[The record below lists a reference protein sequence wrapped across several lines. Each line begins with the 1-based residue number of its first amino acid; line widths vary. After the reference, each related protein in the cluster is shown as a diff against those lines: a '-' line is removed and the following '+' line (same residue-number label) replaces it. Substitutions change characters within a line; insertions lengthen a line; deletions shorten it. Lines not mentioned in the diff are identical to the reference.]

1 MQGSDMLTSELSLDP
16 ESTAVLVVDMQ
27 NDFLEEGAPIEAP
40 MGREFVG
47 DLARFVERCRNAG
60 APIVFTKAV
69 YRENGCDANT
79 LGDLFVPRGDERPLI
94 EGSAG
99 AELYGGLEPSEHDVV
114 IEKHRFSAFYNT
126 DLEVVL
132 RGLGVDT
139 LVMTGVT
146 TENCVGT
153 TARDAHFRDYHVV
166 FLPDLTGTFDYPDAG
181 FGPRSAEEIHETY
194 CTIIAHSVGTLA
206 APADVLDAFD
216 GPVKPTADGHQPE
229 RRPSP

>member
-1 MQGSDMLTSELSLDP
+1 MPGSDILTAELDLDP
-16 ESTAVLVVDMQ
+16 ASTAILVVDMQ

-40 MGREFVG
+40 MGREFVD
-47 DLARFVERCRNAG
+47 DLARFVERCRDAG

-69 YRENGCDANT
+69 YRENGCDANS
-79 LGDLFVPRGDERPLI
+79 LGDLFVPRSDERPLL

-99 AELYGGLEPSEHDVV
+99 AALYDGLDVRDDDVV

-153 TARDAHFRDYHVV
+153 TARDARFRDYRVV

-206 APADVLDAFD
+206 APSDVLASFER
-216 GPVKPTADGHQPE
+216 PVRPAE
-229 RRPSP
+229 ASRRDRQSSP

>member
-1 MQGSDMLTSELSLDP
+1 MPGSDMLTGELDLDP
-16 ESTAVLVVDMQ
+16 GATAVLVVDMQ
-27 NDFLEEGAPIEAP
+27 NDFLESGAPIEAP

-47 DLARFVERCRNAG
+47 DLARFVERCREAG

-69 YRENGCDANT
+69 YRENGCDANS
-79 LGDLFVPRGDERPLI
+79 LGDLFVPRSDERPLL
-94 EGSAG
+94 EGTPG
-99 AELYGGLEPSEHDVV
+99 AELYGPLEPHDDDVV
-114 IEKHRFSAFYNT
+114 IQKHRFSAFYNT

-139 LVMTGVT
+139 LVLTGVT

-206 APADVLDAFD
+206 TPGDVLAAFD
-216 GPVKPTADGHQPE
+216 GLVTPAGEGGGAGRQL
-229 RRPSP
+229 SQ

>member
-1 MQGSDMLTSELSLDP
+1 MPGSDMLTGELDLDP

-40 MGREFVG
+40 MGRAFVS
-47 DLARFVERCRNAG
+47 DLARFVERCREAG
-60 APIVFTKAV
+60 SPIVFTKAV
-69 YRENGCDANT
+69 YRENGCDANS
-79 LGDLFVPRGDERPLI
+79 LGDLFVPRSDERPLL

-99 AELYGGLEPSEHDVV
+99 AEFYGTLEPHDDDVV

-132 RGLGVDT
+132 RGLDVDT
-139 LVMTGVT
+139 LVFTGVT

-153 TARDAHFRDYHVV
+153 TARDARFRDYRVV

-194 CTIIAHSVGTLA
+194 CTIVAHSVGTLA
-206 APADVLDAFD
+206 TPGDVLDAFD
-216 GPVKPTADGHQPE
+216 GPVRPTTDGPMQERQP
-229 RRPSP
+229 SS